1 MIVRTILHSFSA
13 GEQSQLHF
21 DISNQEVV
29 PVRGDEDC
37 KESEK
42 VGGGELTESV
52 TEVVDDQKLLKL
64 RETVLL
70 AQQIPEVWVSGER
83 GEEGDD
89 EGHHGDVV
97 NAVAGA
103 EHIQQ
108 QWKI

>member
-1 MIVRTILHSFSA
+1 M
-13 GEQSQLHF
+13 
-21 DISNQEVV
+21 
-29 PVRGDEDC
+29 
-37 KESEK
+37 
-42 VGGGELTESV
+42 GGGDLTESV
-52 TEVVDDQKLLKL
+52 TEVVYDQKLLKL

-70 AQQIPEVWVSGER
+70 TQQIPEVWVSGER